1 MSTDAGMESMTLQ
14 PLTGILLAAGKGGR
28 FDPSGAH
35 DKLLQRTASGDAV
48 VVAAATAL
56 LAVLPQ
62 VIAVVREENA
72 VAAELRTRGCRI
84 IVCPDADA
92 DAGMGASLVCA
103 LRETMQAAGWI
114 IALGDMP
121 WVRAATIASLC
132 DALIDGADIAAPVHD
147 GKRGNPVAF
156 GNRHLPELLKLG
168 GDSGARSLLQAHPW
182 RAIEVD
188 DPGIHQDID
197 IPGDLA

>member
-1 MSTDAGMESMTLQ
+1 MSTDAGMNSIA
-14 PLTGILLAAGKGGR
+14 PHAVTGILLAAGRGRR
-28 FDPSGAH
+28 FDPSGAN
-35 DKLLQRTASGDAV
+35 DKLLQHTASGDAI

-62 VIAVVREENA
+62 VVAVVREENA

-84 IVCPDADA
+84 VVCPDA

-103 LRETMQAAGWI
+103 LRETMHAAGWI

-121 WVRAATIASLC
+121 WVRTATIAALC
-132 DALIDGADIAAPVHD
+132 DALIGGADIAAPVHD

-156 GNRHLPELLKLG
+156 GNRYLAELLKLG

-182 RAIEVD
+182 RAIEVA

-197 IPGDLA
+197 IPGDLV